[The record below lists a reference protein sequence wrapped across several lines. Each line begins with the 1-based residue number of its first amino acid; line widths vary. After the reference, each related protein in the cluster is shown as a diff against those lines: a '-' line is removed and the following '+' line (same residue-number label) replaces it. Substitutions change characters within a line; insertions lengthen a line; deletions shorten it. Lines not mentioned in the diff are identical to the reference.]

1 MVKKTDEEP
10 SHLMRTIA
18 NLGNLKELGFWD
30 RSGRSWEI
38 DQRPGKIWEMKFS
51 WKIALVDLHYL
62 DKVSVYCLGGIAD
75 HGFHKTSKLS
85 HSLRLPFACISCL
98 WVLLNKLVS
107 LCILVESSLC
117 VCVCVA
123 SVFKFVSSSS
133 VHVCYVVH
141 VVLLR
146 AATYSPASG
155 HQQQYSWSCPW
166 VVRPAPLSLRRC
178 LQLRS
183 IPGLRCL
190 TEMWVVCKQPHHC
203 C

>member
-38 DQRPGKIWEMKFS
+38 DQRPGKIREMEFS

-62 DKVSVYCLGGIAD
+62 DKVGVYCLGGIAD

-98 WVLLNKLVS
+98 WVLLDKLVS

-117 VCVCVA
+117 VCVWHLCLSSLAVLPCTCVTWCMLYCYVPLHIAQHQVISNNTVEVARESYVQRPSLSVVACNSAPFQACVA
-123 SVFKFVSSSS
+123 
-133 VHVCYVVH
+133 
-141 VVLLR
+141 
-146 AATYSPASG
+146 
-155 HQQQYSWSCPW
+155 
-166 VVRPAPLSLRRC
+166 
-178 LQLRS
+178 
-183 IPGLRCL
+183 
-190 TEMWVVCKQPHHC
+190 
-203 C
+203 